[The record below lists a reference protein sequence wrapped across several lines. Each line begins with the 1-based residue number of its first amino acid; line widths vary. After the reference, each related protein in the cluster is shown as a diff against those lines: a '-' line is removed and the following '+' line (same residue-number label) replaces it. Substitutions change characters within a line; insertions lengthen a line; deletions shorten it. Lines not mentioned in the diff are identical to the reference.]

1 MKVPDSQF
9 RIFSLLTVCAI
20 LWLLLLT
27 CYREYW
33 GFWQI
38 PEDYRFLTKEYPVWV
53 QGIHL
58 GFLFIDFVLCRI
70 DLSRLVL
77 VAFQRITESQGAK
90 GSILLMTLLMG
101 MTLGVLCANNLIN
114 FLDSGQLHGKTH
126 LQSRP

>member
-38 PEDYRFLTKEYPVWV
+38 PEDYRFLTKEYPVWFREYILDFYSLTLFCV
-53 QGIHL
+53 VLIYL
-58 GFLFIDFVLCRI
+58 GWL
-70 DLSRLVL
+70 L